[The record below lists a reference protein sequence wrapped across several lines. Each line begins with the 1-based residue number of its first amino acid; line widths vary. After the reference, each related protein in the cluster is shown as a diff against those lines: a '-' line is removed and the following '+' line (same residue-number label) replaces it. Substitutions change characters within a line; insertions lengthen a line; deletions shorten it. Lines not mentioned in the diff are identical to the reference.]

1 MVDGQTQ
8 LVGLI
13 GWPTAHSLSPAML
26 NAAFA
31 ATGLNW
37 CYVPLPV
44 PPDRL
49 EAAVHGLVALGFRGA
64 NVTAPYKRSI
74 LPFLDRVD
82 PGACALGAVNTLIV
96 HRKGEK
102 ASIYGCNTDESGF
115 IRALHQGG
123 VRTGGCRALVVGA
136 GGAARAVVS
145 GLLRGG
151 AEAIT
156 VLNRTPERAEQLIA
170 DLAGQGRQAT
180 RLVALPL
187 TPGALIEAA
196 GRATLLVN
204 ATPVG
209 TWPQASASIWP
220 DGLALP
226 SHLVVFDL
234 VYNPRRTRLLEQARA
249 SGARAMDGL
258 EMLVQQGAIA
268 FEMWTGEP
276 APIAAMRAACVE
288 VLGEV

>member
-1 MVDGQTQ
+1 MIDGQTQ

-49 EAAVHGLVALGFRGA
+49 EAAVRGLAALGFRGA

-74 LPFLDRVD
+74 LPLLNCVD
-82 PGACALGAVNTLIV
+82 PRGRALGAVNTLIV
-96 HRKGEK
+96 RWNGGK
-102 ASIYGCNTDESGF
+102 AGICGCNTDESGF
-115 IRALHQGG
+115 IRALHRGG
-123 VRTGGCRALVVGA
+123 VCTEGCRAIVVGA

-151 AEAIT
+151 AEEIA
-156 VLNRTPERAEQLIA
+156 VLNRTPERAEQLVA
-170 DLAGQGRQAT
+170 DLAEQGEQAA

-187 TPGALIEAA
+187 TLEALVEAA

-209 TWPQASASIWP
+209 TWPQTNASIWP

-249 SGARAMDGL
+249 SGAHAMDGL